1 MAFEKRPYGV
11 TQRPEMEALAKD
23 NWNSKPVLKALA
35 HELSFRHKTASLR
48 LRDLIL
54 KRLRELDKG
63 PTVELESEDVAGVG
77 PESTFLEYLGYCV
90 TKGLSSDQRR
100 NLLDTI
106 YEQKLPE
113 EVESKRCGKALS
125 ATRRLLIVECLSD
138 HLKKSRRRGD
148 TTPKEWIKSWKSDLD
163 YVQEKYF

>member
-1 MAFEKRPYGV
+1 MASEKRPYGV
-11 TQRPEMEALAKD
+11 TQRPEMEAIAKA

-35 HELSFRHKTASLR
+35 HELSFRHKTASLK

-54 KRLRELDKG
+54 KRLRELEKG
-63 PTVELESEDVAGVG
+63 LAVELESESVRGEG

-90 TKGLSSDQRR
+90 TKGLNLTERQK
-100 NLLDTI
+100 LLDTI
-106 YEQKLPE
+106 YGQNLPP

-125 ATRRLLIVECLSD
+125 ATRRLLIVECLSE
-138 HLKKSRRRGD
+138 HLKNARRRGD
-148 TTPKEWIKSWKSDLD
+148 TTPTEWMKSWKADLK